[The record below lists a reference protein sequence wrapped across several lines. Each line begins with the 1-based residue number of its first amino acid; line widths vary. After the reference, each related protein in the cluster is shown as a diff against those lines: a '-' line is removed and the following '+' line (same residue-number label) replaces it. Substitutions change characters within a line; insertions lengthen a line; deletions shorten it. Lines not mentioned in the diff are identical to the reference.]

1 VNADGTEPIVL
12 VSAPEE
18 ATANRGRSIVTGRKR
33 RGHDGDC
40 HVGNDGHQD
49 EEEVLH
55 DGRLERSFS
64 CSERCVWCLVF
75 GVWCLVFGTVTCRL
89 PRGWMAVL
97 EMEEVVESGRL
108 KDLGMRDKRRNETI
122 QGQR

>member
-1 VNADGTEPIVL
+1 MTVIAMLAMMAIRTKKRFCMMEDLREAFL
-12 VSAPEE
+12 VQ
-18 ATANRGRSIVTGRKR
+18 K
-33 RGHDGDC
+33 D
-40 HVGNDGHQD
+40 
-49 EEEVLH
+49 
-55 DGRLERSFS
+55 
-64 CSERCVWCLVF
+64 VF